1 MGGGTSKSNSSA
13 LGLHTSTLSYAEGIC
28 PHETSSP
35 KPSTPT
41 SSTKPADSLAMPTA
55 QDKAQD
61 KEGKHAP
68 DATDGMSDN
77 YDSDSSDER
86 DDLGQGTDEPLQW
99 KRGELLGS
107 GSFGS
112 VYLAR
117 NEATGDLMAVKEIPC
132 VEETVGDIAAFQNE
146 VKLMRSLSH
155 PNIVTYMGSEYDT
168 ASNMLYIFTEWVPG
182 GTLEEN
188 TRTFGCSEAV
198 AQNYMMQILQGVAYL
213 HERQVIHYDIKPSNV
228 LIDQFGTVKLADF
241 GASRLLSGSSINKS
255 RSMRGTPYYMAPEV
269 IKQETHDTKADIWSI
284 GCTLI
289 KMLTGVP
296 LWKDM
301 KFHSQVALFFH
312 VANLTEP
319 PPLPDTLSSAAKSFI
334 LACLQVAPANRWT
347 ADQLLN
353 HPFLQHATA
362 TSRRHTATRH
372 GHRATTAQ
380 PVRQRGKT
388 LTINVEGEESED
400 EEPPPERPCKTAYT
414 PKSSAAS
421 LTSLPS
427 PAANA
432 AVKVYPVTPRPK
444 GGNDDDDSNHL
455 PPATDPR
462 SHGEVKVSSPR
473 IDPVQ
478 SPKLPSLTPPKKTP
492 STPSPPR
499 EYSTRRLSLQTK
511 STSPTKVQ
519 RRSLQV
525 STTGATMPRVIDP
538 PPSQPR
544 MPPSGKQEDES
555 LEQPSGRHDG
565 PRAFDDTPILTD
577 AAKRERDRAIEREE
591 EKRRTKELK
600 EKQWREEQEEYKRSL
615 QASSAA
621 FR

>member
-1 MGGGTSKSNSSA
+1 
-13 LGLHTSTLSYAEGIC
+13 
-28 PHETSSP
+28 
-35 KPSTPT
+35 
-41 SSTKPADSLAMPTA
+41 MPTA

-168 ASNMLYIFTEWVPG
+168 ASNMLYIFT
-182 GTLEEN
+182 
-188 TRTFGCSEAV
+188 
-198 AQNYMMQILQGVAYL
+198 
-213 HERQVIHYDIKPSNV
+213 
-228 LIDQFGTVKLADF
+228 
-241 GASRLLSGSSINKS
+241 
-255 RSMRGTPYYMAPEV
+255 
-269 IKQETHDTKADIWSI
+269 
-284 GCTLI
+284 
-289 KMLTGVP
+289 MLTGVP

-334 LACLQVAPANRWT
+334 LACLQVPPANRWT

-432 AVKVYPVTPRPK
+432 AVKVYPVMPRPK

-455 PPATDPR
+455 PPAT
-462 SHGEVKVSSPR
+462 G
-473 IDPVQ
+473 
-478 SPKLPSLTPPKKTP
+478 
-492 STPSPPR
+492 
-499 EYSTRRLSLQTK
+499 
-511 STSPTKVQ
+511 
-519 RRSLQV
+519 
-525 STTGATMPRVIDP
+525 
-538 PPSQPR
+538 
-544 MPPSGKQEDES
+544 
-555 LEQPSGRHDG
+555 
-565 PRAFDDTPILTD
+565 
-577 AAKRERDRAIEREE
+577 
-591 EKRRTKELK
+591 
-600 EKQWREEQEEYKRSL
+600 
-615 QASSAA
+615 
-621 FR
+621 